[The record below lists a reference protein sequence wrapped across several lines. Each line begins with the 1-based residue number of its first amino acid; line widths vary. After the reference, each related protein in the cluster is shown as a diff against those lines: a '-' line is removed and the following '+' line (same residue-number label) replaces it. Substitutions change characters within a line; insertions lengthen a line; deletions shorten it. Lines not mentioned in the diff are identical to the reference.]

1 MGPSL
6 PAASLDP
13 LLEHPAI
20 WRGRSVA
27 RVVTHSTGWV
37 RLDEALPG
45 GGWPAAGLIELLT
58 PRPGLGE
65 LRLLLPLLARL
76 SQAVPPRWV
85 AWVSPPFEPYAPAL
99 SAEGLSPERQLVIRT
114 AEPFWALEQA
124 LGSGA
129 CAAVLGWL
137 TRPERADLRRPLR
150 RLQAATQRS
159 GTPAF
164 VFRAGLARAQ
174 PSPALLR
181 LAVEARVGGVRLEL
195 VKSRGGARTPFELAW
210 ADRAAHGRS

>member
-27 RVVTHSTGWV
+27 RVATHSTGWV

-114 AEPFWALEQA
+114 VEPFWALEQA

-137 TRPERADLRRPLR
+137 TRSERTDLRRPLR

-159 GTPAF
+159 GTPVF

-181 LAVEARVGGVRLEL
+181 IAVEARVGGVRLEL
-195 VKSRGGARTPFELAW
+195 IKSRGGARTPFELTW
-210 ADRAAHGRS
+210 AERAAHGRP